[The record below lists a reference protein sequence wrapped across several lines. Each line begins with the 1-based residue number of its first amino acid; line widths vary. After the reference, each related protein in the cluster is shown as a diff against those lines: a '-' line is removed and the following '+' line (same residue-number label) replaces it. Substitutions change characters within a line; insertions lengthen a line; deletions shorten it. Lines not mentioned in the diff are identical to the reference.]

1 MDFAD
6 RARELAAKLQME
18 RDIATFPDRPLA
30 VFAVCTL
37 STMSLVHQLLYD
49 IANEPVAKTNEPVAK
64 TEEVKRA
71 RKNRKPRV

>member
-30 VFAVCTL
+30 VFATCTL
-37 STMSLVHQLLYD
+37 NTMSLVHQLLYD
-49 IANEPVAKTNEPVAK
+49 IANEPVTQTVK
-64 TEEVKRA
+64 EVKHRA
-71 RKNRKPRV
+71 SKNRKSGV